1 MKKITVVSDSHGN
14 RRDLDGLDGIF
25 SESDII
31 IHLGDT
37 SFDGNYVKDKFTQT
51 VLING
56 NCDPA
61 KLGEDEKVLQVEKVK
76 IFACHGH
83 LYSAKSTL
91 LKLAARAKKL
101 GCKIALYGHTHRAS
115 EDLIDGV
122 TLINPGALYRYGE
135 KSYLYLVVNGEKFTA
150 KIVPLI

>member
-14 RRDLDGLDGIF
+14 RRALDGLDGIF
-25 SESDII
+25 SESDIV

-37 SFDGNYVKDKFTQT
+37 SSDGSYIRAKFPHT

-61 KLGEDEKVLQVEKVK
+61 KLGADEEVIQVEQVK

-91 LKLAARAKKL
+91 SRLAQRAKEL
-101 GCKIALYGHTHRAS
+101 GCQIALYGHTHRAR
-115 EDLIDGV
+115 EDFIDGV

-135 KSYLYLVVNGEKFTA
+135 KSYLYLVVNGEKFTT
-150 KIVPLI
+150 KTVPLN